1 MPTLD
6 EPPSNLVIGPS
17 EERGLSTPHLFLVL
31 FFLFLGLEFCD
42 YLLCVFPID
51 LEETPSAPPIL
62 QLQSPFERKS
72 SLRGL
77 SQLGSPPG
85 TWRSIRVCVSL
96 ARRTKKTTH
105 R

>member
-31 FFLFLGLEFCD
+31 FFLFLGLAFCD
-42 YLLCVFPID
+42 YLLCVFPMD

-72 SLRGL
+72 SLRWL
-77 SQLGSPPG
+77 SQLGSPAG
-85 TWRSIRVCVSL
+85 AWRSICVCVFLPS
-96 ARRTKKTTH
+96 RSTK
-105 R
+105 RVDI